1 MSDRV
6 VVMTRVVIT
15 CEKNGSIRMAEQ
27 KVTVDLGG
35 KELSISTG
43 KWAKLAG
50 GSVVV
55 TLGGTV
61 VLVASSAAKTAKPG
75 IDFVPLTC
83 DYRERTYAAGKIP
96 GGFFKREGRPTEK
109 ETLSSRQ
116 IDRPIR
122 PLMSKQ
128 WPFETQVM
136 ATVVSSDQEHDG
148 DVLAV
153 IGGSASLVLSDI
165 PFPEAVACV
174 RVARVDGQFVV
185 MPTFA
190 QLEES
195 DMDVVVAGTA
205 NDIIMVEGG
214 CREIPEAD
222 MIASLEFAMTCI
234 QKIVAAQN
242 ELHKLAGG
250 KTKRP
255 VVAKADVADIEAA
268 LRGAYTERL
277 KAALRIPG
285 KEQRQEELDIITT
298 DAKTNFAE
306 KFPEKADKIGHI
318 LHDIERDELRNMVLD
333 QGVRADGRDCDTI
346 RPISIEVGVLP
357 RTHGSCLFTRGE
369 TQALVVTTL
378 GTKSDEQRVEE
389 LEGQSWKSY
398 MLHYNFPPFSVGETR
413 PIRGP
418 GRREIGHGALA
429 ERAVE
434 PVIPADTH
442 FPYTIRIVSDI
453 LESNGSSSM
462 ASVCGASLA
471 LMDAGVP
478 IKAPVAGVAMG
489 LIKEG
494 ERFAVLT
501 DILGVEDH
509 LGDMDFKVT
518 GTRDGITAFQ
528 MDTKI
533 GGISF
538 SILRDALGKAH
549 KGRLFILDKMAATLP
564 SSRTEMSPFAPRITI
579 LHINPDK
586 IREVIG
592 PGGKVIKKITE
603 ETGCQI
609 DIEDSGE
616 IRIAAVNMEGSKRA
630 EEIIR
635 NITEDPEVGR
645 TYQGKVRSVVNF
657 GAFVEI
663 VPGRDGLL
671 HVSEIDWGRTEKVE
685 DVLNVGD
692 MVMVKVIGVDKEGKV
707 KLSRRALLPEP
718 EGYVG
723 SGVGAGG
730 GGDRPRG
737 DRPRGGDRDRGPRR
751 R

>member
-1 MSDRV
+1 MSEHK
-6 VVMTRVVIT
+6 VVI
-15 CEKNGSIRMAEQ
+15 
-27 KVTVDLGG
+27 DLGG
-35 KELSISTG
+35 KKLTITTG

-50 GSVVV
+50 GSAVVQ
-55 TLGGTV
+55 LGGTV
-61 VLVASSAAKTAKPG
+61 VLVASSAAKSAKPG
-75 IDFVPLTC
+75 LDFVPLTC

-116 IDRPIR
+116 MDRPIR
-122 PLMSKQ
+122 PLMHKQ
-128 WPFETQVM
+128 WTFETQIM
-136 ATVVSSDQEHDG
+136 ATVVSSDQEHDA
-148 DVLAV
+148 DVLAL

-165 PFPEAVACV
+165 PFPEPVAGV
-174 RVARVDGQFVV
+174 RVGRVDGQFVA

-190 QLEES
+190 QLDES

-214 CREIPEAD
+214 SREVGEAD
-222 MIASLEFAMTCI
+222 MIGALDFAMQQI
-234 QKIVAAQN
+234 RKIVSAQN
-242 ELHKLAGG
+242 ELVRVAG
-250 KTKRP
+250 KPKRSP
-255 VVAKADVADIEAA
+255 VEKVDVSDLEQE
-268 LRGAYTERL
+268 LRNRFTSRL
-277 KAALRIPG
+277 RDAIRIPG
-285 KEQRQEELDIITT
+285 KEARQEEVDRITT
-298 DAKTNFAE
+298 EAVTALKERFAAQE
-306 KFPEKADKIGHI
+306 VYIGRL
-318 LHDIERDELRNMVLD
+318 LHDIERDELRRMILNE
-333 QGVRADGRDCDTI
+333 GVRADGRGTQDI
-346 RPISIEVGVLP
+346 RKVTVEVGVLP

-369 TQALVVTTL
+369 TQALAVATL
-378 GTKSDEQRVEE
+378 GTKSDEQRIEE

-398 MLHYNFPPFSVGETR
+398 MLHYNFPPFSVGEVR

-429 ERAVE
+429 ERAIE

-442 FPYTIRIVSDI
+442 FPYTIRLVSYI

-462 ASVCGASLA
+462 ATVCGSSMA

-478 IKAPVAGVAMG
+478 IKAPVAGIAMG

-494 ERFAVLT
+494 QQVAVLT

-518 GTRDGITAFQ
+518 GTREGVTAFQ

-538 SILRDALGKAH
+538 AVMRDALERARQ
-549 KGRLFILDKMAATLP
+549 GRLHILEIMERTLSAP
-564 SSRTEMSPFAPRITI
+564 RTEMSPYAPRIMI
-579 LHINPDK
+579 IHINPDK

-592 PGGKVIKKITE
+592 PGGKIIKRITE
-603 ETGCQI
+603 ETGAQI

-616 IRIAAVNMEGSKRA
+616 VRIAAVNSEGGKRA
-630 EEIIR
+630 LELIK
-635 NITEDPEVGR
+635 NITEDPEVGKV
-645 TYQGKVRSVVNF
+645 YQGKVRSVVTF

-671 HVSEIDWGRTEKVE
+671 HISEIEHHRVARTE

-692 MVMVKVIGVDKEGKV
+692 MVMVKVIGVDRDGKI
-707 KLSRRALLPEP
+707 KLSRKALLPEP
-718 EGYVG
+718 EG
-723 SGVGAGG
+723 GVPAGAGAGG
-730 GGDRPRG
+730 GHRER
-737 DRPRGGDRDRGPRR
+737 GDRDRDRGDRDRDRGRR

>member
-1 MSDRV
+1 
-6 VVMTRVVIT
+6 
-15 CEKNGSIRMAEQ
+15 
-27 KVTVDLGG
+27 
-35 KELSISTG
+35 
-43 KWAKLAG
+43 
-50 GSVVV
+50 
-55 TLGGTV
+55 
-61 VLVASSAAKTAKPG
+61 
-75 IDFVPLTC
+75 
-83 DYRERTYAAGKIP
+83 
-96 GGFFKREGRPTEK
+96 
-109 ETLSSRQ
+109 
-116 IDRPIR
+116 
-122 PLMSKQ
+122 
-128 WPFETQVM
+128 
-136 ATVVSSDQEHDG
+136 
-148 DVLAV
+148 
-153 IGGSASLVLSDI
+153 
-165 PFPEAVACV
+165 
-174 RVARVDGQFVV
+174 

-190 QLEES
+190 QLDES
-195 DMDVVVAGTA
+195 DMDVIVAGTA

-214 CREIPEAD
+214 SREVSEAD
-222 MIASLEFAMTCI
+222 MIAALDFAMQAI
-234 QKIVAAQN
+234 RRIVAAQN
-242 ELHKLAGG
+242 ELVRLAG
-250 KTKRP
+250 KPKRP
-255 VVAKADVADIEAA
+255 VVDKVDVSDLERD
-268 LRGAYTERL
+268 LRAQYTGRL
-277 KAALRIPG
+277 RDAIRIPG
-285 KEQRQEELDIITT
+285 KEARQEELNTITKEAET
-298 DAKTNFAE
+298 ALAE
-306 KFPEKADKIGHI
+306 KYGDRAVFIGRI
-318 LHDIERDELRNMVLD
+318 LHDVERDELREMILRD
-333 QGVRADGRDCDTI
+333 GLRADGRKPDQI
-346 RPISIEVGVLP
+346 RPITIEVSVLP

-434 PVIPADTH
+434 PVIPADTS

-462 ASVCGASLA
+462 ASVCGASMA

-478 IKAPVAGVAMG
+478 VKAPVAGVAMG

-494 ERFAVLT
+494 DRVAVLT

-518 GTRDGITAFQ
+518 GTTDGITAFQ

-538 SILRDALGKAH
+538 EIMKNALEQARA
-549 KGRLFILDKMAATLP
+549 GRLFILGKMRDCLAAP
-564 SSRTEMSPFAPRITI
+564 RSEMSPFAPRITI
-579 LHINPDK
+579 LHIHPDK

-616 IRIAAVNMEGSKRA
+616 VRIAAVNMEGSKRA

-645 TYQGKVRSVVNF
+645 VYQGKVRSIVNF

-692 MVMVKVIGVDKEGKV
+692 LVMVKVVDVDRDGKIR
-707 KLSRRALLPEP
+707 LSRRALIPQP

-723 SGVGAGG
+723 AGVGAGG
-730 GGDRPRG
+730 GGRRDR
-737 DRPRGGDRDRGPRR
+737 DRDRDRGPRR

>member
-1 MSDRV
+1 
-6 VVMTRVVIT
+6 
-15 CEKNGSIRMAEQ
+15 MAEHR
-27 KVTVDLGG
+27 VTVDLGG
-35 KELSISTG
+35 KELVISTG

-50 GSVVV
+50 GSAVVQ
-55 TLGGTV
+55 LGGTI
-61 VLVASSAAKTAKPG
+61 VLVASSAAKSAKPG
-75 IDFVPLTC
+75 LDFVPLTC

-109 ETLSSRQ
+109 ETLSSRL

-122 PLMSKQ
+122 PLMHEQ
-128 WPFETQVM
+128 WIYETQVM
-136 ATVVSSDQEHDG
+136 ATVVSSDQEHDA
-148 DVLAV
+148 DVLAL
-153 IGGSASLVLSDI
+153 IGGSTSLVLSDI
-165 PFPEAVACV
+165 PFPEPVAAV
-174 RVARVDGQFVV
+174 RVGRVEGRFLI

-190 QLEES
+190 ELDES
-195 DMDVVVAGTA
+195 DLDIVVAGTA

-214 CREIPEAD
+214 SREVPEAD
-222 MIASLEFAMTCI
+222 MIAALDFAMGQI
-234 QKIVAAQN
+234 RKIVAAQN
-242 ELHKLAGG
+242 ELVRLAG
-250 KTKRP
+250 KPKRSP
-255 VVAKADVADIEAA
+255 VDKVDVSDLERE
-268 LRGAYTERL
+268 LRSQYTNRL
-277 KAALRIPG
+277 RDAIRIPG
-285 KEQRQEELDIITT
+285 KEARQEEIDLITK
-298 DAKTNFAE
+298 DAVGGLTE
-306 KFPEKADKIGHI
+306 KYGDKAVFIGKI
-318 LHDIERDELRNMVLD
+318 LHDVERDELREMILRE
-333 QGVRADGRDCDTI
+333 GVRADGRRPDQI
-346 RPISIEVGVLP
+346 RPITIEVGVLP

-378 GTKSDEQRVEE
+378 GTKADEQRVEE

-413 PIRGP
+413 PIRAP

-434 PVIPADTH
+434 PVIPADTN

-462 ASVCGASLA
+462 ASVCGASMS

-478 IKAPVAGVAMG
+478 VKAPVAGVAMG

-494 ERFAVLT
+494 DRVAVLT

-518 GTRDGITAFQ
+518 GTTDGITAFQ

-538 SILRDALGKAH
+538 EIMKNALEQARV
-549 KGRLFILDKMAATLP
+549 GRLFILGKMHDCLP
-564 SSRTEMSPFAPRITI
+564 TPRPEMSPFAPRITI
-579 LHINPDK
+579 LHIHPDK

-616 IRIAAVNMEGSKRA
+616 VRIAAVNMEGSRRA

-635 NITEDPEVGR
+635 NITEDPEIGR
-645 TYQGKVRSVVNF
+645 TYQGKVRSIVNF

-692 MVMVKVIGVDKEGKV
+692 LVMVKVIDVDRDGKIR
-707 KLSRRALLPEP
+707 LSRRALLPQP

-723 SGVGAGG
+723 AGAGSG
-730 GGDRPRG
+730 GGRDRHE
-737 DRPRGGDRDRGPRR
+737 RGGRDRDRDRGPRR

>member
-1 MSDRV
+1 
-6 VVMTRVVIT
+6 
-15 CEKNGSIRMAEQ
+15 MAEHR
-27 KVTVDLGG
+27 VTVDMGG
-35 KELSISTG
+35 KELTISTG

-50 GSVVV
+50 GSAVVQ
-55 TLGGTV
+55 LGGTI

-75 IDFVPLTC
+75 LDFVPLTC

-122 PLMSKQ
+122 PLMHKQ
-128 WPFETQVM
+128 WTYETQIM
-136 ATVVSSDQEHDG
+136 ATVVSSDQEHDA
-148 DVLAV
+148 DVLAL

-165 PFPEAVACV
+165 PFPEPVAAV
-174 RVARVDGQFVV
+174 RVGRVDGQWIV

-190 QLEES
+190 QLDES
-195 DMDVVVAGTA
+195 DVDIVVAGTA

-214 CREIPEAD
+214 CREVPEAD
-222 MIASLEFAMTCI
+222 MIAALEFATQNI
-234 QKIVAAQN
+234 RKIVAVQN
-242 ELHKLAGG
+242 ELVKLCG
-250 KTKRP
+250 KPKRP
-255 VVAKADVADIEAA
+255 VVDKVDVGELEAD
-268 LRGAYTERL
+268 LRARYTSRL
-277 KAALRIPG
+277 RDAIRIPG
-285 KEQRQEELDIITT
+285 KDARQEELDIITKE
-298 DAKTNFAE
+298 AAAALAE
-306 KFPEKADKIGHI
+306 KYGDKAVFIGKL
-318 LHDIERDELRNMVLD
+318 LHDVERDELREMILRD
-333 QGVRADGRDCDTI
+333 GVRSDGRKPDQI
-346 RPISIEVGVLP
+346 RPISIEVGLLP

-434 PVIPADTH
+434 PVIPADTS

-462 ASVCGASLA
+462 ASVCGASMA

-478 IKAPVAGVAMG
+478 VKAAVAGVAMG

-494 ERFAVLT
+494 DRVAVLT

-518 GTRDGITAFQ
+518 GTTEGVTAFQ

-538 SILRDALGKAH
+538 EIMKRALEQARV
-549 KGRLFILDKMAATLP
+549 GRLFILGKMKDCLSAP
-564 SSRTEMSPFAPRITI
+564 RGEMSPFAPRITI
-579 LHINPDK
+579 MHINPDK

-592 PGGKVIKKITE
+592 PGGKIIKKITE

-609 DIEDSGE
+609 DIEDTGE

-635 NITEDPEVGR
+635 NITEDPEIGR
-645 TYQGKVRSVVNF
+645 TYQGKVRSIVNF

-692 MVMVKVIGVDKEGKV
+692 LVMVKVVDVDRDGKIR
-707 KLSRRALLPEP
+707 LSRRALLPQP

-723 SGVGAGG
+723 AGAGSGSGG
-730 GGDRPRG
+730 GGGGRDRE
-737 DRPRGGDRDRGPRR
+737 RGGGGRDRDRGPRR

>member
-1 MSDRV
+1 
-6 VVMTRVVIT
+6 
-15 CEKNGSIRMAEQ
+15 
-27 KVTVDLGG
+27 
-35 KELSISTG
+35 
-43 KWAKLAG
+43 
-50 GSVVV
+50 
-55 TLGGTV
+55 
-61 VLVASSAAKTAKPG
+61 
-75 IDFVPLTC
+75 
-83 DYRERTYAAGKIP
+83 
-96 GGFFKREGRPTEK
+96 
-109 ETLSSRQ
+109 
-116 IDRPIR
+116 
-122 PLMSKQ
+122 
-128 WPFETQVM
+128 M

-165 PFPEAVACV
+165 PFPEPIAAV
-174 RVARVDGQFVV
+174 RVGRVEGQWVI

-190 QLEES
+190 QLDES
-195 DMDVVVAGTA
+195 DVDIVVAGTA
-205 NDIIMVEGG
+205 TDIIMVEGG
-214 CREIPEAD
+214 CQEVPEAD
-222 MIASLEFAMTCI
+222 MIGALEYAMI
-234 QKIVAAQN
+234 YIARIVAAQA
-242 ELHKLAGG
+242 ELVRLAG
-250 KTKRP
+250 KPKRSP
-255 VVAKADVADIEAA
+255 VAKVDVADLDRE
-268 LRGAYTERL
+268 LRADYTERL
-277 KAALRIPG
+277 KAAIRIPG
-285 KEQRQEELDIITT
+285 KESRQEEIDIITAEAA
-298 DAKTNFAE
+298 AKYAE
-306 KFPEKADKIGHI
+306 KYADKAAFIGKI
-318 LHDIERDELRNMVLD
+318 LHDVERDVLRGMILAEGVRSDGRNLD
-333 QGVRADGRDCDTI
+333 QI
-346 RPISIEVGVLP
+346 RPITIEVGILP

-369 TQALVVTTL
+369 TQALVVATL
-378 GTKSDEQRVEE
+378 GTKADEQRVEE

-442 FPYTIRIVSDI
+442 FPYTIRLVSDI

-462 ASVCGASLA
+462 ASVCGASMA

-478 IKAPVAGVAMG
+478 VKAPVAGVAMG
-489 LIKEG
+489 LITDGSKV
-494 ERFAVLT
+494 AVLT

-518 GTRDGITAFQ
+518 GTAAGITAFQ

-533 GGISF
+533 GAISF
-538 SILRDALGKAH
+538 EIMKNALAKAHAGRMFILGK
-549 KGRLFILDKMAATLP
+549 MAECLSAP
-564 SSRTEMSPFAPRITI
+564 RTEMSPFAPRINIITI
-579 LHINPDK
+579 HPDK

-609 DIEDSGE
+609 DIEDTGE
-616 IRIAAVNMEGSKRA
+616 IRIASTNMEGGKRA
-630 EEIIR
+630 EELIR

-645 TYQGKVRSVVNF
+645 VYQGKVRSVVNF

-671 HVSEIDWGRTEKVE
+671 HVSEIDWGRTERVE

-692 MVMVKVIGVDKEGKV
+692 MVMVKVIGVDKDGKI
-707 KLSRRALLPEP
+707 KLSRRAMLPEP

-723 SGVGAGG
+723 SGVGGG
-730 GGDRPRG
+730 GGGRREGGRG
-737 DRPRGGDRDRGPRR
+737 DRDRDRGPRR

>member
-1 MSDRV
+1 
-6 VVMTRVVIT
+6 
-15 CEKNGSIRMAEQ
+15 MAEH
-27 KVTVDLGG
+27 KMTVDLGG
-35 KELSISTG
+35 KTLTISTG

-50 GSVVV
+50 GSAVVQ
-55 TLGGTV
+55 LGETV

-153 IGGSASLVLSDI
+153 IGGSTSIVLSDI
-165 PFPEAVACV
+165 PFPEPIAAV
-174 RVARVDGQFVV
+174 RVGRVDGQFIC

-190 QLEES
+190 QLDES

-205 NDIIMVEGG
+205 TDIIMVEGG

-222 MIASLEFAMTCI
+222 MIASLDFAMGHI
-234 QKIVAAQN
+234 RNIVAAQA
-242 ELHKLAGG
+242 ELVKLCG
-250 KTKRP
+250 KPKRP
-255 VVAKADVADIEAA
+255 VVAKVDVADLEAA
-268 LRGAYTERL
+268 LRGAYTDKLR
-277 KAALRIPG
+277 AAIRIPG
-285 KEQRQEELDIITT
+285 KDSRQEELDIITG
-298 DAKTNFAE
+298 DAKANFAE
-306 KFPEKADKIGHI
+306 KFPDKADKIGHI
-318 LHDIERDELRNMVLD
+318 LHDIERDLLRGMILD
-333 QGVRADGRDCDTI
+333 DGIRSDGRDTDTI

-369 TQALVVTTL
+369 TQALVVATL

-471 LMDAGVP
+471 LMDAGCP

-489 LIKEG
+489 LIKDG
-494 ERFAVLT
+494 SKVAVLT

-518 GTRDGITAFQ
+518 GTREGITAFQ

-538 SILRDALGKAH
+538 DIMRDALAKAH
-549 KGRLFILDKMAATLP
+549 KGRIFILDKMAAALP
-564 SSRTEMSPFAPRITI
+564 ASRSEMSPYAPRITI
-579 LHINPDK
+579 LHIHPDK

-609 DIEDSGE
+609 DIDDSGE

-723 SGVGAGG
+723 SAVGAGG
-730 GGDRPRG
+730 GSGGRDRERG
-737 DRPRGGDRDRGPRR
+737 RGDRDRGPRR

>member
-1 MSDRV
+1 
-6 VVMTRVVIT
+6 
-15 CEKNGSIRMAEQ
+15 MAEH
-27 KVTVDLGG
+27 KVSVDLGG
-35 KELSISTG
+35 TELTISTG

-50 GSVVV
+50 GSAVVQ
-55 TLGGTV
+55 LGGTV

-75 IDFVPLTC
+75 LDFVPLTC

-122 PLMSKQ
+122 PLMHKQ
-128 WPFETQVM
+128 WTFETQIM
-136 ATVVSSDQEHDG
+136 ATVVSSDQEHDA
-148 DVLAV
+148 DVLAL
-153 IGGSASLVLSDI
+153 IGGSTSLVLSDI
-165 PFPEAVACV
+165 PFPEPVAGV
-174 RVARVDGQFVV
+174 RVGRVNGQLVV

-190 QLEES
+190 QLDES
-195 DMDVVVAGTA
+195 DFDIVVAGTA

-214 CREIPEAD
+214 CREVSEAD
-222 MIASLEFAMTCI
+222 MLAGLEFAMQQI
-234 QKIVAAQN
+234 RKIVAAQN
-242 ELHKLAGG
+242 ELVRLAG
-250 KTKRP
+250 KPKRSP
-255 VVAKADVADIEAA
+255 VEKVDVSELERD
-268 LRGAYTERL
+268 LRASYTGRL
-277 KAALRIPG
+277 KAAIRIPG
-285 KEQRQEELDIITT
+285 KESRQEEIDNVTAEAVAALTE
-298 DAKTNFAE
+298 KYAE
-306 KFPEKADKIGHI
+306 KAAFIGKI
-318 LHDIERDELRNMVLD
+318 LHEIERDVLRGTILEE
-333 QGVRADGRDCDTI
+333 GVRADGRNCDQI
-346 RPISIEVGVLP
+346 RPITIEVGLLP

-378 GTKSDEQRVEE
+378 GTKADEQRVEE

-434 PVIPADTH
+434 PMIPADTH

-462 ASVCGASLA
+462 ASVCGASMS

-494 ERFAVLT
+494 ERVAVLT

-518 GTRDGITAFQ
+518 GSRAGITAFQ

-538 SILRDALGKAH
+538 EIMKNALERARV
-549 KGRLFILDKMAATLP
+549 GRMFILDKMHECLAAP
-564 SSRTEMSPFAPRITI
+564 RPEMSPFAPRITI
-579 LHINPDK
+579 LTIHPDK

-616 IRIAAVNMEGSKRA
+616 VRIASVNAEGSRRA
-630 EEIIR
+630 EELIR

-645 TYQGKVRSVVNF
+645 VYQGKVRSVVNF

-671 HVSEIDWGRTEKVE
+671 HVSEIDWGRTERVE

-692 MVMVKVIGVDKEGKV
+692 LVMVKVIGVDRDGKI

-730 GGDRPRG
+730 GGRRDR
-737 DRPRGGDRDRGPRR
+737 DRDRDRGPRR

>member
-1 MSDRV
+1 
-6 VVMTRVVIT
+6 
-15 CEKNGSIRMAEQ
+15 MAEQ
-27 KVTVDLGG
+27 RVSIDLGG
-35 KELSISTG
+35 KDLTISTG

-50 GSVVV
+50 GSAVVQ
-55 TLGGTV
+55 LGGTV
-61 VLVASSAAKTAKPG
+61 VLVASSAAKSAKPG
-75 IDFVPLTC
+75 LDFVPLTC

-109 ETLSSRQ
+109 ETLSSRLM
-116 IDRPIR
+116 DRPIR
-122 PLMSKQ
+122 PLMHKQ
-128 WPFETQVM
+128 WTYETQVM
-136 ATVVSSDQEHDG
+136 ATVVSSDQEHDA
-148 DVLAV
+148 DVLAL
-153 IGGSASLVLSDI
+153 IGGSTSLALSDI
-165 PFPEAVACV
+165 PFPEPVAGV
-174 RVARVDGQFVV
+174 RVGRVDGQFVV

-190 QLEES
+190 QLDES
-195 DMDVVVAGTA
+195 DMDIVVAGTA

-214 CREIPEAD
+214 SREIPEAD
-222 MIASLEFAMTCI
+222 MVGALEFAMQHI
-234 QKIVAAQN
+234 RRIVNAQN
-242 ELHKLAGG
+242 ELQRLVG
-250 KTKRP
+250 KAKRAP
-255 VVAKADVADIEAA
+255 VDKVDVSELESE
-268 LRGAYTERL
+268 LRGAYTNKLRD
-277 KAALRIPG
+277 AIRIPG
-285 KEQRQEELDIITT
+285 KEARQEELDIITK
-298 DAKTNFAE
+298 DAGTALAE
-306 KFPEKADKIGHI
+306 KYGDKAAFIGKI
-318 LHDIERDELRNMVLD
+318 LHDIERDELREMVLRD
-333 QGVRADGRDCDTI
+333 GVRADGRKPDQI
-346 RPISIEVGVLP
+346 RPITIEVGILP

-378 GTKSDEQRVEE
+378 GTKADEQRIEE

-429 ERAVE
+429 ERSVE
-434 PVIPADTH
+434 PVIPADTS

-462 ASVCGASLA
+462 ASVCGASMS

-494 ERFAVLT
+494 DRVAVLT

-518 GTRDGITAFQ
+518 GTNDGITAFQ

-538 SILRDALGKAH
+538 EIMKNALEQARV
-549 KGRLFILDKMAATLP
+549 GRLFILGKMRECLTAP
-564 SSRTEMSPFAPRITI
+564 RGEMSPFAPRITI
-579 LHINPDK
+579 LHIHPDK

-616 IRIAAVNMEGSKRA
+616 VRIAAVNMEGSKRA

-645 TYQGKVRSVVNF
+645 VYQGKVRSIVNF

-692 MVMVKVIGVDKEGKV
+692 LVMVKVVDVDRDGKIR
-707 KLSRRALLPEP
+707 LSRRALIPQP

-723 SGVGAGG
+723 AAAGSGG
-730 GGDRPRG
+730 GGRRDR
-737 DRPRGGDRDRGPRR
+737 DRDRDRDRGPRR

>member
-1 MSDRV
+1 MEQRV
-6 VVMTRVVIT
+6 SL
-15 CEKNGSIRMAEQ
+15 E
-27 KVTVDLGG
+27 LGG
-35 KELSISTG
+35 QTLTLSTG

-50 GSVVV
+50 GSAVVQ
-55 TLGGTV
+55 LGGTV
-61 VLVASSAAKTAKPG
+61 VLVAASAAKQAKPG
-75 IDFVPLTC
+75 LDFVPLTV

-109 ETLSSRQ
+109 ETLSSRL

-122 PLMSKQ
+122 PLLSKQ
-128 WPFETQVM
+128 FPYEMQVM
-136 ATVVSSDQEHDG
+136 ATVVSSDQENDS
-148 DVLAV
+148 DILAL
-153 IGGSASLVLSDI
+153 IGGSAALMLSDI
-165 PFPEAVACV
+165 PFPEPVAAV
-174 RVARVDGQFVV
+174 RVGRINGELVV
-185 MPTFA
+185 NPTFA
-190 QLEES
+190 QLDES
-195 DMDVVVAGTA
+195 DMDMVVAGTA
-205 NDIIMVEGG
+205 ENIIMVEGG

-222 MIASLEFAMTCI
+222 VIKALEFATGHI
-234 QKIVAAQN
+234 RALVKLQHELVAGVA
-242 ELHKLAGG
+242 KP
-250 KTKRP
+250 KRP
-255 VVAKADVADIEAA
+255 LVAKVDVADIEQEIRS
-268 LRGAYTERL
+268 LYSERL
-277 KAALRIPG
+277 KAAIRIPA
-285 KEQRQEELDIITT
+285 KEQRQEEIDNTT
-298 DAKTNFAE
+298 AE
-306 KFPEKADKIGHI
+306 AVASLSEKYGDRAVYIGKI
-318 LHDIERDELRNMVLD
+318 LHDVERDLLRAMVLD
-333 QGVRADGRDCDTI
+333 EGVRADGRGPDDI
-346 RPISIEVGVLP
+346 RKITIEVGVLP

-429 ERAVE
+429 ERSIE
-434 PVIPADTH
+434 PMIPADTH

-462 ASVCGASLA
+462 ASVCGGSMA

-478 IKAPVAGVAMG
+478 IKAPVAGIAMG

-494 ERFAVLT
+494 PKVAVLT

-518 GTRDGITAFQ
+518 GSRDGVTAFQ

-538 SILRDALGKAH
+538 QVMSDALERAR
-549 KGRLFILDKMAATLP
+549 KGRMHILDHMDAVLPAA
-564 SSRTEMSPFAPRITI
+564 RKEMSPFAPRIII
-579 LHINPDK
+579 LHIHPDK

-592 PGGKVIKKITE
+592 PGGKIIKRITE
-603 ETGCQI
+603 ETGTQI
-609 DIEDSGE
+609 DIEDTGE
-616 IRIAAVNMEGSKRA
+616 VRIAAVNGEGGRRA
-630 EEIIR
+630 EEMIR
-635 NITEDPEVGR
+635 NITEDPEIGR
-645 TYQGKVRSVVNF
+645 TYQGKVRSVVTF

-671 HVSEIDWGRTEKVE
+671 HISEIDHHRVAKTE

-692 MVMVKVIGVDKEGKV
+692 MVMVKVIDVDRDGKIR
-707 KLSRRALLPEP
+707 LSRKALLPVP
-718 EGYVG
+718 EGVTVPPEGERSY
-723 SGVGAGG
+723 
-730 GGDRPRG
+730 DRPR
-737 DRPRGGDRDRGPRR
+737 DRDRGDRGDRGGRDRGRR

>member
-1 MSDRV
+1 MSEHKA
-6 VVMTRVVIT
+6 TI
-15 CEKNGSIRMAEQ
+15 
-27 KVTVDLGG
+27 DLGG
-35 KELSISTG
+35 KELTITTG

-50 GSVVV
+50 GSAVVQLV
-55 TLGGTV
+55 GTV
-61 VLVASSAAKTAKPG
+61 VLVASSAAKSAKPG
-75 IDFVPLTC
+75 LDFVPLTC

-116 IDRPIR
+116 MDRPIR
-122 PLMSKQ
+122 PLMHKQ
-128 WPFETQVM
+128 WTFETQIM
-136 ATVVSSDQEHDG
+136 ATVVSSDQEHDA
-148 DVLAV
+148 DVLAL

-165 PFPEAVACV
+165 PFPEPVAGV
-174 RVARVDGQFVV
+174 RVGRVDGQFVA

-190 QLEES
+190 QLDES

-214 CREIPEAD
+214 SREVGEAD
-222 MIASLEFAMTCI
+222 MIGALDFAMQQI
-234 QKIVAAQN
+234 RKIVSAQN
-242 ELHKLAGG
+242 ELVRVAG
-250 KTKRP
+250 KPKRSP
-255 VVAKADVADIEAA
+255 VEKVDVSDLEQE
-268 LRGAYTERL
+268 LRNRFTSRL
-277 KAALRIPG
+277 RDAIRIPG
-285 KEQRQEELDIITT
+285 KEARQEEIDLTVKAA
-298 DAKTNFAE
+298 DAELAE
-306 KFPEKADKIGHI
+306 KYGDKAAYIGRI
-318 LHDIERDELRNMVLD
+318 LHDVERDELREMILRD
-333 QGVRADGRDCDTI
+333 GIRADGRRPDQI
-346 RPISIEVGVLP
+346 RPISIEVGILP

-378 GTKSDEQRVEE
+378 GTKADEQRVEE

-434 PVIPADTH
+434 PVIPADTS

-462 ASVCGASLA
+462 ASVCGASMA

-478 IKAPVAGVAMG
+478 VKAPIAGVAMG

-494 ERFAVLT
+494 ERVAVLT

-518 GTRDGITAFQ
+518 GSSEGITAFQ

-538 SILRDALGKAH
+538 EIMKNALEQARV
-549 KGRLFILDKMAATLP
+549 GRLFILNKMKECLAAP
-564 SSRTEMSPFAPRITI
+564 RAEMSPFAPRITI
-579 LHINPDK
+579 LHIHPDK

-616 IRIAAVNMEGSKRA
+616 VRIAAVNMEGSKRA

-645 TYQGKVRSVVNF
+645 VYQGKVRSIVNF

-692 MVMVKVIGVDKEGKV
+692 LVMVKVVDVDRDGKIR
-707 KLSRRALLPEP
+707 LSRRALIPQP

-723 SGVGAGG
+723 AGVGAGG
-730 GGDRPRG
+730 GGHRGRDR
-737 DRPRGGDRDRGPRR
+737 DRDRDRGPRR